1 MIDYCL
7 RSVKTDEGGI
17 NVITI
22 KIIDRLGLV
31 CQYSILVIVSKSH
44 DRYLAYVRLS
54 KVTQRMII
62 ELATPR
68 VEFVVVFY
76 ASVLRD
82 TFLDTFYP
90 LKNTQSIL
98 NGGSINCSHT
108 CSHCSHTCIN
118 CSNTRIH
125 AKHGRKA
132 SDNKQHQR
140 MREKRERVENN
151 DIKGM
156 RKDET

>member
-1 MIDYCL
+1 MIDCCL

-22 KIIDRLGLV
+22 KIIDHLGLV
-31 CQYSILVIVSKSH
+31 RQYCILVIVSKSH

-54 KVTQRMII
+54 KVTQRTII
-62 ELATPR
+62 ELAAPS

-90 LKNTQSIL
+90 LKNKQSFLIE
-98 NGGSINCSHT
+98 GAY
-108 CSHCSHTCIN
+108 N
-118 CSNTRIH
+118 CSNLLHR
-125 AKHGRKA
+125 
-132 SDNKQHQR
+132 SNKLN
-140 MREKRERVENN
+140 MSCP
-151 DIKGM
+151 II
-156 RKDET
+156 T